1 LKSNTK
7 SRE

>member
-7 SRE
+7 